1 MATVESDKAYS
12 PPLPPLASKEM
23 PARREMKAFFR
34 VSRLSQPPG
43 HRFSFAPVGTY
54 RFDRELDSRFNGTQP
69 QALICVN
76 AGRHRMAIVG
86 SDGRRAPRES
96 REDKSDTERNKK
108 DHSHNIF

>member
-43 HRFSFAPVGTY
+43 RRFRLHRSAPTASIANLI
-54 RFDRELDSRFNGTQP
+54 RDST
-69 QALICVN
+69 ALN
-76 AGRHRMAIVG
+76 
-86 SDGRRAPRES
+86 P
-96 REDKSDTERNKK
+96 KL
-108 DHSHNIF
+108 

>member
-1 MATVESDKAYS
+1 MATVESDKAFS
-12 PPLPPLASKEM
+12 PPLPLS
-23 PARREMKAFFR
+23 PARNACSTRNESLF
-34 VSRLSQPPG
+34 SRQQAQPTTWPPV
-43 HRFSFAPVGTY
+43 SFAPVGTY

-86 SDGRRAPRES
+86 PDGRRAPRES

-108 DHSHNIF
+108 DRSHNIF